1 MLNFIIS
8 IEQEKVYIFLL
19 AFTID
24 TPVLIVKSPMSK
36 KEESNKEI
44 KKFLGYEWS
53 ERNGNEGIQ
62 YLHLKKKSVKSEDEG
77 DDDDTV
83 LQIRGISGI
92 QTPLFNPSNLNDL
105 EKINTLIRKN
115 F

>member
-1 MLNFIIS
+1 M
-8 IEQEKVYIFLL
+8 
-19 AFTID
+19 
-24 TPVLIVKSPMSK
+24 
-36 KEESNKEI
+36 
-44 KKFLGYEWS
+44 
-53 ERNGNEGIQ
+53 
-62 YLHLKKKSVKSEDEG
+62 HLKKKSVKSEDEG

-115 F
+115 FLSENITIPEILTP